1 MSVGAVTAISF
12 YVPASVKVA
21 PISKTRR
28 VTRGGRVKGSGTF
41 RLPDDQEGESADRPM
56 ADPAAAS
63 TAAATLAALASLT
76 RGG

>member
-12 YVPASVKVA
+12 YVPPLVKVA

-28 VTRGGRVKGSGTF
+28 VSRGGRIKANATF
-41 RLPDDQEGESADRPM
+41 RLPDDQDGESTDRPM

-63 TAAATLAALASLT
+63 TSAMTLAALASLK

>member
-1 MSVGAVTAISF
+1 MSVGAVIGVSF
-12 YVPASVKVA
+12 YVPPSVKVA

-28 VTRGGRVKGSGTF
+28 VTRGGRVKNNATF
-41 RLPDDQEGESADRPM
+41 QLPDDQDRDSADRPM

-63 TAAATLAALASLT
+63 TSAATLAALACLT

>member
-12 YVPASVKVA
+12 YVPPSVKVA

-41 RLPDDQEGESADRPM
+41 HLPDDRNGESADRPT

-63 TAAATLAALASLT
+63 TSAATLAALASLT

>member
-12 YVPASVKVA
+12 TIPPSVKVA

-28 VTRGGRVKGSGTF
+28 VTRGGRVKSSGVF
-41 RLPDDQEGESADRPM
+41 RLTGDQDGERADRPA

-63 TAAATLAALASLT
+63 TSAATLAALVSLT